1 LAVTDPCK
9 LVTLATKKSSKKYH
23 QKLKAQQKQRLKK
36 VGTPHAFI
44 WTIKITMR
52 NKNNNA

>member
-9 LVTLATKKSSKKYH
+9 LVTLATKKSSKKYR
-23 QKLKAQQKQRLKK
+23 QKLKKQQKQILKK
-36 VGTPHAFI
+36 VGTPNAFI